1 MPERRADVF
10 DVGARIKEL
19 RTDRGLTVNG
29 LANKAGIS
37 QSFLRD
43 IELGNKQPTVE
54 YLEYI
59 CEALRVSLV
68 DFFDVKDDSDRIF
81 KLLSRMSPKQKNKL
95 LEFLDEI
102 L

>member
-1 MPERRADVF
+1 MF

-19 RTDRGLTVNG
+19 RTERGLTVNG
-29 LANKAGIS
+29 LANRAGIS

-59 CEALRVSLV
+59 CDALKVSLV
-68 DFFDVKDDSDRIF
+68 DFFDVREDSEHVV
-81 KLLSRMSPKQKNKL
+81 KLVSRMSAKQKLKL
-95 LEFLDEI
+95 VEFLEE
-102 L
+102 LL